1 MKVFE
6 LFNEV
11 GEEKGITVDQ
21 VRSFLAEA
29 NGEDIRFDISTLG
42 GDLST
47 GITINSLIRSYQGKT
62 TANIVGL
69 TASAGTVIA
78 IACDEI
84 TMSDNALFLIHNSW
98 RDVSGNVFE
107 LQRAASDLMKYDA
120 IMVKMYREKTGL
132 PDNKIKDLMK
142 ASDWLSPEEAMSL
155 GFVDKIN
162 KSVTKIAANIIET
175 AATKLNNQLI
185 IKLQEKM
192 KIFGKDKK
200 VDQKLNVLA
209 LKDGKNLLIN
219 AEVAATGVEVAPL
232 GAATLEDGEFE
243 LADGRKI
250 IVAGGVITEVK
261 EVEEPE
267 MASAASEEE
276 ILGAVAKVVASE
288 MAKIEAKFD
297 AKLDA
302 LKAVSSKAVPPKG
315 VQVSQASVSQPISSK
330 IEEVTGKIFEKL
342 NQNRKA

>member
-42 GDLST
+42 GDV
-47 GITINSLIRSYQGKT
+47 GDGVTIYNLIRGYSGNT
-62 TANIVGL
+62 TANIIGY
-69 TASAGTVIA
+69 TASAGTIIA
-78 IACDEI
+78 LACDKVE
-84 TMSDNALFLIHNSW
+84 MADNSLFLIHNSW
-98 RDVSGNVFE
+98 MQATGNIYD
-107 LQRAASDLMKYDA
+107 LQQASSQLSKTDA
-120 IMVKMYREKTGL
+120 MMVKIYREKTGL
-132 PDNKIKDLMK
+132 DDNKIKDLMK
-142 ASDWLSPEEAMSL
+142 ASDWLSPDEAKSY

-162 KSVTKIAANIIET
+162 KSVTRIAANIIET

-232 GAATLEDGEFE
+232 GAATLEDGDYE

-250 IVAGGVITEVK
+250 VVAGGVITEVK

-297 AKLDA
+297 AKIEA
-302 LKAVSSKAVPPKG
+302 LKSVSSKAVPPKG

-342 NQNRKA
+342 NQSRKA